1 MPWLPEIP
9 DEEKDFL
16 KKQVSLE
23 KLKKISNYNLNSL
36 QLSSIAKKL
45 KTFPLMISKKT
56 IFRDIN

>member
-9 DEEKDFL
+9 DEEKNFL
-16 KKQVSLE
+16 KKKVSLE

-45 KTFPLMISKKT
+45 KDFSSDDFKKT